1 MRSRLFVQGAAFF
14 FYKKKKKN
22 AAFDLYSV
30 RNGWDV

>member
-14 FYKKKKKN
+14 FYKKKMN